1 LAPIFFYTEQVNQTP
16 TMTKKEQ
23 FSAALP
29 FSGFYGSR
37 HSVAIDDA
45 EQQMF
50 SFDNGEIH
58 ISLYEMFYDNM
69 DYGDVYEAY
78 AKEYVEQISHLT
90 NIKFVFEELVSPKEY
105 NFTTDRIFV
114 TIDRKSL
121 AKIIR
126 LVKGERLNNKAREM
140 FTSRSGFISYYSNN
154 VSDWGKIEEW
164 DHNQIGCAL
173 EALFDYYE
181 AEENIDLEEAA
192 LEDISEDSGLDNI
205 LYDCVSEKSGRAIN
219 IFEYLRRRQERTFR

>member
-1 LAPIFFYTEQVNQTP
+1 
-16 TMTKKEQ
+16 MTKKEQ
-23 FSAALP
+23 FSTVLP

-37 HSVAIDDA
+37 HSSAIDYT
-45 EQQMF
+45 EEEMF
-50 SFDNGEIH
+50 TFDDGEIH
-58 ISLYEMFYDNM
+58 ASLHELFYDNM

-78 AKEYVEQISHLT
+78 AKQYVDEISHLT

-140 FTSRSGFISYYSNN
+140 FTSRSGSISYYSND
-154 VSDWGKIEEW
+154 VSDWGKIDEW

-181 AEENIDLEEAA
+181 NEENIDLEEAS
-192 LEDISEDSGLDNI
+192 LENISEYSGLDDM
-205 LYDCVSEKSGRAIN
+205 LYHCASKESMRAVN
-219 IFEYLRRRQERTFR
+219 IFEYLRRRQERNFR

>member
-1 LAPIFFYTEQVNQTP
+1 
-16 TMTKKEQ
+16 MTKKEQ
-23 FSAALP
+23 FSAVLP

-37 HSVAIDDA
+37 HSSAIDYT
-45 EQQMF
+45 EEEMF
-50 SFDNGEIH
+50 TFDDGEIH
-58 ISLYEMFYDNM
+58 TSLHELFYDNM

-78 AKEYVEQISHLT
+78 SKEYVEQISHLT

-140 FTSRSGFISYYSNN
+140 FTSRSGFISYYSND
-154 VSDWGKIEEW
+154 VSDWGKIGEW

-173 EALFDYYE
+173 EALFEYYE
-181 AEENIDLEEAA
+181 ARENIDLEEVA
-192 LEDISEDSGLDNI
+192 LENMSEDSQLDNI
-205 LYDCVSEKSGRAIN
+205 LYACASGDSNRAIT
-219 IFEYLRRRQERTFR
+219 IFEYLRRRQERKFR

>member
-1 LAPIFFYTEQVNQTP
+1 
-16 TMTKKEQ
+16 MTKKEQ
-23 FSAALP
+23 FSAVLP

-37 HSVAIDDA
+37 HSEIIDHT

-58 ISLYEMFYDNM
+58 NSLYEMFYSNM
-69 DYGDVYEAY
+69 DYGDVYGAY
-78 AKEYVEQISHLT
+78 SKEYVEQISHLT

-126 LVKGERLNNKAREM
+126 QVRGEKLNNKAKEM
-140 FTSRSGFISYYSNN
+140 FTNRSGFISYYSND

-173 EALFDYYE
+173 EALFDYYKN
-181 AEENIDLEEAA
+181 EENVDLEESA
-192 LEDISEDSGLDNI
+192 LENMSEGGQLDNI
-205 LYDCVSEKSGRAIN
+205 LYACVSEKSGRAIN
-219 IFEYLRRRQERTFR
+219 IFEYLRQRQERKFR

>member
-1 LAPIFFYTEQVNQTP
+1 
-16 TMTKKEQ
+16 MTKKEQ
-23 FSAALP
+23 FSAVLP

-37 HSVAIDDA
+37 HSEAIDDV

-58 ISLYEMFYDNM
+58 NSLYEVFYSNM

-78 AKEYVEQISHLT
+78 AKQYVDDISHLT
-90 NIKFVFEELVSPKEY
+90 NIRIVFEELVSPKEY
-105 NFTTDRIFV
+105 NFTTDRVFV

-140 FTSRSGFISYYSNN
+140 FTSRSGFISYYSND

-164 DHNQIGCAL
+164 DHNQIGCVL
-173 EALFDYYE
+173 EALFEYYE
-181 AEENIDLEEAA
+181 NEENIDLEESS
-192 LEDISEDSGLDNI
+192 LENISEDSGLDNI
-205 LYDCVSEKSGRAIN
+205 LYDCVSEKSSRAIN

>member
-1 LAPIFFYTEQVNQTP
+1 
-16 TMTKKEQ
+16 MTKKEQ
-23 FSAALP
+23 FSAVLP

-37 HSVAIDDA
+37 HSEAIDHV

-50 SFDNGEIH
+50 SFDIGEIH
-58 ISLYEMFYDNM
+58 NSLYEMFYSNM

-78 AKEYVEQISHLT
+78 AKQYVEQISHLT
-90 NIKFVFEELVSPKEY
+90 NIKFVFGELVSPKEY

-126 LVKGERLNNKAREM
+126 LVRGEKLNNKAKEM

-173 EALFDYYE
+173 EALFDYYKN
-181 AEENIDLEEAA
+181 EENVDLEKSA
-192 LEDISEDSGLDNI
+192 LENISEDSGLDNI
-205 LYDCVSEKSGRAIN
+205 LYDCVSEKSSRAIK
-219 IFEYLRRRQERTFR
+219 IFEYLRLRQERKFR